1 MPGTAPIHIIGATGR
16 SGLALCHALTTQGR
30 SIVPVV
36 RSLPR
41 WQATGLAASARIAR
55 LEQNPAALRAALA
68 DATSIVLT
76 AHARHLPAVLAA
88 APTNARIVALG
99 STRIFTRWPDAH
111 AHGVM
116 EGARAFAR
124 SGRHGV
130 LLHPTMI
137 YGAQGEDN
145 VQRLATLMR
154 RLPILPLPRGGRAL
168 IQPIWQGDVTRALI
182 AALDRQWN
190 GPHELVIAG
199 ADQVAYR
206 DFTRQVAR
214 AAGLRPRGVIPVP
227 GAVLM
232 ALARLR
238 LPGLPRITPAE
249 IRRLLEDKIF
259 DIEPMRTQLGLQPVT
274 LAAGLART
282 FGQQRADS

>member
-16 SGLALCHALTTQGR
+16 SGLALCHALTAQAR
-30 SIVPVV
+30 PVVPVV

-41 WQATGLAASARIAR
+41 WQATGLAASVRIAH

-68 DATSIVLT
+68 DAKSIVLT

-88 APTNARIVALG
+88 APTGARIVALG
-99 STRIFTRWPDAH
+99 STRMFTCWPDAH
-111 AHGVM
+111 ARGVM
-116 EGARAFAR
+116 EGACAFAR
-124 SGRHGV
+124 SGRNGV

-145 VQRLATLMR
+145 VQRLAALMR
-154 RLPILPLPRGGRAL
+154 RLPVLPLPRGGRAL
-168 IQPIWQGDVTRALI
+168 IQPIWQGDVTRAII
-182 AALDRQWN
+182 AALDRQWD

-214 AAGLRPRGVIPVP
+214 AAGLRPRRIIPLP

-232 ALARLR
+232 VLARLR
-238 LPGLPRITPAE
+238 LPGLPRVTPAE

-259 DIEPMRTQLGLQPVT
+259 DIEPMRAQLGLQPVT
-274 LAAGLART
+274 LATGLART
-282 FGQQRADS
+282 FGQLGTDS